1 MQRQIERERM
11 VRMKQ
16 AKSNSGTMNKLL
28 GSKYFELCGLVC
40 LILVYS
46 IFVQVRSGGTFLS
59 MSNIGNV
66 LKEIVVYGILS
77 CALAFPVING
87 TFDLSIE
94 STCALGGTC
103 CALMVTDGL
112 FGFKANLPVAVIITI
127 VICAVIGMINGLIVS
142 RTKIDP
148 FIVTLGTQ
156 TAVRGIVY
164 IVCDNQAVTSLP
176 DSLKNL
182 SSGKFLGVSISIWI
196 LLLTFVAMALIL
208 GKTSYGREIYATG
221 GNYQAAFISGI
232 NVKNVRFSTYVISG
246 ALAAIAGIL
255 STARVGSATP
265 NAANGYTTIAISA
278 CAIGGVSLSGGKGLT
293 IGVFLG
299 ALMMG
304 MITNGMNLMFISS
317 NWQYVVRGA
326 LMIIAVFYSQW
337 FNAISNRAVS
347 RQGKEE

>member
-1 MQRQIERERM
+1 
-11 VRMKQ
+11 MKVS
-16 AKSNSGTMNKLL
+16 KDKGTFNRLI

-40 LILVYS
+40 LVIFYS
-46 IFVQVRSGGTFLS
+46 IFVQFKSGGTFLS
-59 MSNIGNV
+59 GANIGNI

-94 STCALGGTC
+94 SICALGGTC
-103 CALMVTDGL
+103 CALLVTDGL
-112 FGFKANLPVAVIITI
+112 FGIKTNLFFAVIIT
-127 VICAVIGMINGLIVS
+127 VGICAAFGMLNGWIVS

-156 TAVRGIVY
+156 TAIRGIVY
-164 IVCDNQAVTSLP
+164 LVCDNQAVTSLP
-176 DSLKNL
+176 DEFKNL
-182 SSGKFLGVSISIWI
+182 SSGKFLGISISIWI
-196 LLLTFVAMALIL
+196 LILTFIFMALIL
-208 GKTSYGREIYATG
+208 GKTTYGREIYAIG

-232 NVKNVRFSTYVISG
+232 NVKNIRFSTYVISG

-265 NAANGYTTIAISA
+265 NAATGYTTIAISA

-337 FNAISNRAVS
+337 FNSISNRAVS
-347 RQGKEE
+347 KQNKEK

>member
-1 MQRQIERERM
+1 
-11 VRMKQ
+11 MKNKKQ
-16 AKSNSGTMNKLL
+16 NSDLLTKLIS
-28 GSKYFELCGLVC
+28 SKYFELSGLIC
-40 LILVYS
+40 LIIVYS
-46 IFVQVRSGGTFLS
+46 IFVQVRSGGSFLS
-59 MSNIGNV
+59 SNNITNI

-103 CALMVTDGL
+103 CALMVTKGL
-112 FGFKANLPVAVIITI
+112 FGLKTNMVVAVLITV
-127 VICAVIGMINGLIVS
+127 VICACIGAVNGLIVS

-176 DSLKNL
+176 DSFKNL
-182 SSGKFLGVSISIWI
+182 SAGKFLGISVSIWI
-196 LLLTFVAMALIL
+196 LALVFIFMALIM
-208 GKTSYGREIYATG
+208 GKTSYGREIYAIG

-246 ALAAIAGIL
+246 ALSAIAGIL

-265 NAANGYTTIAISA
+265 NAATGYTTIAISA
-278 CAIGGVSLSGGKGLT
+278 CAIGGVSLGGGKGLT

-317 NWQYVVRGA
+317 NWQYVIRGA
-326 LMIIAVFYSQW
+326 LMIIAVFYAQW
-337 FNAISNRAVS
+337 FNSMSNRAVS
-347 RQGKEE
+347 KQAKEE

>member
-1 MQRQIERERM
+1 
-11 VRMKQ
+11 MKGS
-16 AKSNSGTMNKLL
+16 KNSSVFARLM

-40 LILVYS
+40 LVIVYS

-59 MSNIGNV
+59 SANIGNI

-94 STCALGGTC
+94 SICALGGTC
-103 CALMVTDGL
+103 CALLVTDGL
-112 FGFKANLPVAVIITI
+112 FGIKTNLFVAVVIT
-127 VICAVIGMINGLIVS
+127 VMICAAFGALNGWIVS

-156 TAVRGIVY
+156 TAIRGIVY
-164 IVCDNQAVTSLP
+164 IVCNNQAVTSLP
-176 DSLKNL
+176 DGFKNL
-182 SSGKFLGVSISIWI
+182 SSGEFLGVSISIWI
-196 LLLTFVAMALIL
+196 LLLVFVFMAVVL
-208 GKTSYGREIYATG
+208 GKTSYGREIYAIG

-232 NVKNVRFSTYVISG
+232 SVKNVRFSTYVISG

-326 LMIIAVFYSQW
+326 LMIIAVFYSLW
-337 FNAISNRAVS
+337 FNDMSNRAVS
-347 RQGKEE
+347 RQGKEG

>member
-1 MQRQIERERM
+1 
-11 VRMKQ
+11 MKVKTEAQ
-16 AKSNSGTMNKLL
+16 TDLWTRIKR
-28 GSKYFELCGLVC
+28 SKYFELSGLVC
-40 LILVYS
+40 LIIIYS
-46 IFVQVRSGGTFLS
+46 IIVQSQSGNFLS
-59 MSNIGNV
+59 VSNVNNI

-77 CALAFPVING
+77 CALAFPIING

-103 CALMVTDGL
+103 CALLVTDGL
-112 FGFKANLPVAVIITI
+112 MGLKTNLFLAVVISTLICCI
-127 VICAVIGMINGLIVS
+127 VGVVNGLIVS

-164 IVCDNQAVTSLP
+164 IVCNNSAVTSLP
-176 DSLKNL
+176 DSFKNL
-182 SSGKFLGVSISIWI
+182 SSGEILGISVSIWI
-196 LLLTFVAMALIL
+196 LLLVFVLMALVL
-208 GKTSYGREIYATG
+208 GKTSYGRKIYALG
-221 GNYQAAFISGI
+221 GSYQAAFISGI
-232 NVKNVRFSTYVISG
+232 NVKRIRFSTYIISA
-246 ALAAIAGIL
+246 ALASVAGIL

-265 NAANGYTTIAISA
+265 NAATGYATIAISA
-278 CAIGGVSLSGGKGLT
+278 CAIGGVSLTGGKGLT

-326 LMIIAVFYSQW
+326 LMIAAVFYAHW
-337 FNAISNRAVS
+337 FNKISSRAVS
-347 RQGKEE
+347 KKK